1 VREYSV
7 GDVVVS
13 KAGHDKG
20 LFCVVGEEA
29 GLLLLANGKQRPLG
43 KPKRKKPMHIAPSGL
58 SRMAVP
64 ETDKQLRAGLAR
76 AAAKSDKNSG
86 SSGV

>member
-1 VREYSV
+1 MREYSA

-20 LFCVVGEEA
+20 LFLVIGEEA

-58 SRMAVP
+58 PRIEVP
-64 ETDKQLRAGLAR
+64 ENDKRLRAALAK
-76 AAAKSDKNSG
+76 AKCDNISG
-86 SSGV
+86 GYGV